1 MLRKFAIEE
10 HKNQRNDAI
19 RFIVHDV
26 VIGAPFRTTK
36 GGLSRLKPLL
46 AQRVRAQ
53 LEDPNSEF
61 YVETLCD
68 CPMNPT
74 NRKQDL
80 KHVYE
85 DIPREELDNEKN
97 EGFAILGLL
106 ELNEVDGK
114 LDGEDDGEDQDDD
127 EMERLEDDDE
137 VERLKDDDEV
147 ERLEDDDGSED
158 VEMVHKILAHAE
170 RQTIYEVS
178 DEDSEE
184 DMDIEAVV
192 ERMLVG

>member
-1 MLRKFAIEE
+1 MRRKFAIEE

-68 CPMNPT
+68 CPTNPT

-97 EGFAILGLL
+97 EGFAILALL

-114 LDGEDDGEDQDDD
+114 LDGSDDGEEQ
-127 EMERLEDDDE
+127 
-137 VERLKDDDEV
+137 DDDEV
-147 ERLEDDDGSED
+147 ERLEDDDGSEFQD
-158 VEMVHKILAHAE
+158 VEMVHEIPAHAA
-170 RQTIYEVS
+170 RQTTYEVS

-184 DMDIEAVV
+184 DMDIEAMV

>member
-1 MLRKFAIEE
+1 
-10 HKNQRNDAI
+10 
-19 RFIVHDV
+19 
-26 VIGAPFRTTK
+26 
-36 GGLSRLKPLL
+36 
-46 AQRVRAQ
+46 
-53 LEDPNSEF
+53 
-61 YVETLCD
+61 
-68 CPMNPT
+68 MNPT

-127 EMERLEDDDE
+127 EMERLEDDD
-137 VERLKDDDEV
+137 
-147 ERLEDDDGSED
+147 GSED